1 MKKYFEILNES
12 VSYEEMPSGYLTDD
26 ELIQLLNKKNI
37 KIERKDNLCR
47 LAHNN
52 NIKMARLVREGSSG
66 SPPTI
71 YLKPSDAK
79 IEEILKKHK
88 NNNNSLLGRKILE
101 KKKKKILEIFDNA
114 PSANDYD
121 KKIQDSTKEKKK
133 EIIKIKWEKCFTKTS
148 IAKKVSELL
157 KVNCNRKLVASI
169 LDKKRSSQS
178 DKLLKKE

>member
-1 MKKYFEILNES
+1 MLKIHN
-12 VSYEEMPSGYLTDD
+12 M
-26 ELIQLLNKKNI
+26 NI
-37 KIERKDNLCR
+37 KNFDLNL
-47 LAHNN
+47 
-52 NIKMARLVREGSSG
+52 LVVFK
-66 SPPTI
+66 T
-71 YLKPSDAK
+71 LF
-79 IEEILKKHK
+79 EE
-88 NNNNSLLGRKILE
+88 KILV
-101 KKKKKILEIFDNA
+101 IFDNA

-169 LDKKRSSQS
+169 LDKKRSSQL